1 MATNVF
7 VDTRA
12 CWKRLT
18 AAGVEP
24 ELAEVVTY
32 EYVAVVEG
40 TFEKAGCVT
49 RLTDV
54 GFPPAAAEVFAD
66 MCEDIL
72 EHNRAVH
79 QATASVSGDRADP
92 PAAHVP
98 RGTDR
103 ADRSLTFSIWFAGVA
118 FLFFVAV
125 VVLTK
130 FC

>member
-18 AAGVEP
+18 EAGVEP
-24 ELAEVVTY
+24 ALAEVVTY

-40 TFEKAGCVT
+40 TFERAGCVT

-72 EHNRAVH
+72 AHNRAVH
-79 QATASVSGDRADP
+79 QATASESSHRADS
-92 PAAHVP
+92 PAAHAP
-98 RGTDR
+98 RGTDP
-103 ADRSLTFSIWFAGVA
+103 ADRSLTFSFWFAGIA
-118 FLFFVAV
+118 LLFFVTV

-130 FC
+130 VC